1 MGREK
6 KIHMWLGNTVGS
18 SKGLNIESCYY
29 EVIIV
34 KIGYDFSFRLCTK
47 TNIPLCFEYRRIEDY
62 PHPVGHNY
70 PSMEPWNSETILSH
84 IKFPGL
90 SCCENQ
96 YTLIFVTTTQATIH
110 SNRI

>member
-34 KIGYDFSFRLCTK
+34 KIGYDFSFRLLYTK
-47 TNIPLCFEYRRIEDY
+47 TNIPLCFE
-62 PHPVGHNY
+62 
-70 PSMEPWNSETILSH
+70 
-84 IKFPGL
+84 
-90 SCCENQ
+90 
-96 YTLIFVTTTQATIH
+96 
-110 SNRI
+110 